1 MTHREAFVE
10 AARAAQSLLAH
21 PEVAE
26 RWSQPSA
33 CEGFTV
39 GGLAAHLATQV
50 LKVPDVL
57 ASESGADAPKT
68 LLGHYAS
75 VAWVGAELESDINVG
90 IRDEGEALAAD
101 GAQALAGQVAD
112 VTEKL
117 SALLAAQPADR
128 VVVLPWVGWSL
139 ALDDYLT
146 TRMMEIAVHRDDLAV
161 SVGVEVGDLPE
172 AVFGPV
178 LDLLARLAARRH
190 GQTAMLR
197 ALARA
202 ERAPERINAL

>member
-26 RWSQPSA
+26 RWSRPSA

-57 ASESGADAPKT
+57 AGESKGDEPKT

-75 VAWVGAELESDINVG
+75 VAWAGADLESDINVG
-90 IRDEGEALAAD
+90 IRDGGEALAAD

-112 VTEKL
+112 VTDKL
-117 SALLAAQPADR
+117 SALLAAQPVDR
-128 VVVLPWVGWSL
+128 VVELPWVGWSL

-161 SVGVEVGDLPE
+161 SVGLEVDDLPE

-178 LDLLARLAARRH
+178 LDLLADLAARRH
-190 GQTAMLR
+190 GQTAVLR

-202 ERAPERINAL
+202 ERAPDRINAL

>member
-1 MTHREAFVE
+1 MTRREAFVD
-10 AARAAQSLLAH
+10 AARTAQSLLAH
-21 PEVAE
+21 PAVAA
-26 RWSQPSA
+26 RWSEPSA

-57 ASESGADAPKT
+57 AGASGGDAPKT

-75 VAWVGAELESDINVG
+75 VAWIGADLESDINVG
-90 IRDEGEALAAD
+90 IRDGGEALAGD

-117 SALLAAQPADR
+117 SPLLAAQPADR

-139 ALDDYLT
+139 TLDDYLT

-161 SVGVEVGDLPE
+161 SVGVEVDDLPE

-190 GQTAMLR
+190 GQTALLR

-202 ERAPERINAL
+202 ERAPDRINAL

>member
-1 MTHREAFVE
+1 MTHREDFVD
-10 AARAAQSLLAH
+10 AARAAQSLLAD
-21 PEVAE
+21 PAVAA
-26 RWSQPSA
+26 RWAEPSA

-57 ASESGADAPKT
+57 ACEGREDVPMT
-68 LLGHYAS
+68 LLGHYSSA
-75 VAWVGAELESDINVG
+75 AWVGADLESDINVG
-90 IRDEGEALAAD
+90 IRDGGEALAGE

-112 VTEKL
+112 VTAQL
-117 SALLAAQPADR
+117 PALLAAQPADR
-128 VVVLPWVGWSL
+128 VVLLPWVGWSL

-161 SVGVEVGDLPE
+161 SVGVEVDDLPDG
-172 AVFGPV
+172 VFGPV
-178 LDLLARLAARRH
+178 LDLLASLAARRH
-190 GQTAMLR
+190 GQTALLR

-202 ERAPERINAL
+202 ERAPDRVNAL

>member
-1 MTHREAFVE
+1 MTHREAFVD
-10 AARAAQSLLAH
+10 AARAAHSLLVDPA
-21 PEVAE
+21 VAA
-26 RWSQPSA
+26 RWSEPSA

-39 GGLAAHLATQV
+39 GGLAAHLATQI

-57 ASESGADAPKT
+57 AGASGGEPKT
-68 LLGHYAS
+68 LLGHYSS
-75 VAWVGAELESDINVG
+75 VAWVGADLESDINVG
-90 IRDEGEALAAD
+90 IRDGGEALA
-101 GAQALAGQVAD
+101 GEGSQALAGQVAD

-117 SALLAAQPADR
+117 SALLAAEPADR

-139 ALDDYLT
+139 TLDDYLT

-161 SVGVEVGDLPE
+161 SVGVEVDDLPE

-190 GQTAMLR
+190 GQTALLR

-202 ERAPERINAL
+202 ERAPDRVNAL